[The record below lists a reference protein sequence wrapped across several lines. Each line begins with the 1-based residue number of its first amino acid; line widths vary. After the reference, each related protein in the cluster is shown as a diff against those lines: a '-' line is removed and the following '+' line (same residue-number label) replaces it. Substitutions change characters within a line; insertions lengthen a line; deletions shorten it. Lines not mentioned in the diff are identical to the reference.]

1 MSSLA
6 DSFLEDLDELGS
18 GSSGDEEETNQ
29 TVENLSTPP
38 VESSARPQ
46 NSSSHKPTNNKIET
60 SKTGGKPQLH
70 KIATLKRSETYLNH
84 IQTIEKHFT
93 DGKEQ
98 LQSLSMQKDSE
109 EYDLVVTSNDLMVQ
123 IDDEIA
129 AIHRFLIEMYAPK
142 FPELESLVPN
152 ALDYARVVER
162 IGNETDMTLVD
173 LASLLPSATV
183 MSVSVTGSTTSGK
196 PLPPDALEICM
207 EACKELFDLE
217 KDKIMILEFV
227 ESRMRFL
234 APNVAQLV
242 GTRIAA
248 QLIGLAGGVLELA
261 RIPSCNLQVLG
272 QQKKVLSGFSSAAAL
287 KHTGIIFH
295 CDLIQNVPPYLRIK
309 ACRALAGK
317 TALCARVDSDQNA
330 SDPDGQV
337 GAQLR
342 QDLIIKMEKWQE
354 PHKAKSKKALPVPDE
369 KPRRKRGG
377 KRYRKLKERL
387 QMTDVR
393 KELNRRS
400 FATADEEYGDN
411 AMGLTAGRLGQE
423 GSGNLRILR
432 KEQKQ
437 TAKKLKAASF
447 AAAKQ
452 PLSGLS
458 SSLAFTPV
466 QGIELMNPE
475 AATARVREANKKY
488 FSADSG
494 FVSIVKQP

>member
-6 DSFLEDLDELGS
+6 DSFLEDLDELSS
-18 GSSGDEEETNQ
+18 GSSAEEEETNQ
-29 TVENLSTPP
+29 TTIEPPPPSST
-38 VESSARPQ
+38 
-46 NSSSHKPTNNKIET
+46 T
-60 SKTGGKPQLH
+60 SKTQPNSCTHATNNDTSNSPVNAQLY
-70 KIATLKRSETYLNH
+70 KIASLKRSEKYLKH
-84 IQTIEKHFT
+84 IHTIRDHLS
-93 DGKEQ
+93 DANEQ
-98 LQSLSMQKDSE
+98 FQAHSMQKDSE
-109 EYDLVVTSNDLMVQ
+109 EYHLVVTSNDLMVQ

-129 AIHRFLIEMYAPK
+129 AIHRFLVEMYAPK
-142 FPELESLVPN
+142 FPELDSLVPN

-196 PLPPDALEICM
+196 PLSPDTLEICI
-207 EACKELFDLE
+207 EGCRELFDLE
-217 KDKIMILEFV
+217 KDKVMILEFV

-248 QLIGLAGGVLELA
+248 QLVGLAGGILELS

-287 KHTGIIFH
+287 RHTGIIFH

-317 TALCARVDSDQNA
+317 LALCARVDSEQNA

-337 GAQLR
+337 GAR
-342 QDLIIKMEKWQE
+342 FHQDLVMKMEKWQE

-411 AMGLTAGRLGQE
+411 AMGITAGRLGQE

-437 TAKKLKAASF
+437 MAKKLKAASF

-475 AATARVREANKKY
+475 AASARVREANKKY
-488 FSADSG
+488 FSAESG
-494 FVSIVKQP
+494 FVSVVKRP